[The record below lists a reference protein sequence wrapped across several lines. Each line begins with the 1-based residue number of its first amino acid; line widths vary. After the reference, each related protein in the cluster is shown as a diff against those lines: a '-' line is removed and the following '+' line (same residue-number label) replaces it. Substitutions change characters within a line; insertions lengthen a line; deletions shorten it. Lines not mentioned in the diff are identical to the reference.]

1 MLLKLSVCCGF
12 WILYHELI
20 SYQDHIFEITQY
32 LQ

>member
-12 WILYHELI
+12 G
-20 SYQDHIFEITQY
+20 SQY